1 MTIAW
6 VFPGQG
12 SQAVGMGTDLI
23 DNAIA
28 KEKFAKAEQ
37 ILGWS
42 VVERCQSN
50 ERSYLRPFILNP
62 VSMSL
67 KAF

>member
-1 MTIAW
+1 
-6 VFPGQG
+6 
-12 SQAVGMGTDLI
+12 
-23 DNAIA
+23 
-28 KEKFAKAEQ
+28 
-37 ILGWS
+37 

-67 KAF
+67 KAFWRIY